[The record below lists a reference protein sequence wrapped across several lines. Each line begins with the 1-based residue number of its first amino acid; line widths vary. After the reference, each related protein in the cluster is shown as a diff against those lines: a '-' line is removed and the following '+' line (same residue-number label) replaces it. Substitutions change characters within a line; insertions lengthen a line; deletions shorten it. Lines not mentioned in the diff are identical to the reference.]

1 MTSHKTYVG
10 AKFPRNSPSYQR
22 TSGRRL
28 LLLHFNATMS
38 LLAASRRTAAAGL
51 SRALAANRGVLAAA
65 DGASRSVVTMGRTED
80 TILPVSFLP
89 CFLGSAEALPFVG
102 RRGLG
107 LFPEDIYVSFVILC
121 AFLTLLLISIF
132 CVDAA
137 RCGDVV

>member
-1 MTSHKTYVG
+1 MTFAALKG
-10 AKFPRNSPSYQR
+10 KFPPKFPFLP
-22 TSGRRL
+22 TDFWPGPGRARR
-28 LLLHFNATMS
+28 LLHFNATMS

-51 SRALAANRGVLAAA
+51 SRALAANRGALAAA

-107 LFPEDIYVSFVILC
+107 FSLKMWM
-121 AFLTLLLISIF
+121 
-132 CVDAA
+132 
-137 RCGDVV
+137 